1 MGYNQGTGDLQ
12 RSKVAGAVT
21 LGGSNGAAS
30 MTLNGTRGKITVTLS
45 AALGSGATAGPITLT
60 NSSIKASSVVESCNL
75 SNHLQSAFD
84 VFHVA
89 DGSCKLSFINYSGGT
104 VADEA
109 EITFAFM
116 VYN

>member
-1 MGYNQGTGDLQ
+1 MGYQQGTGDLQ
-12 RSKVAGAVT
+12 RSKVAGVVT

-45 AALGSGATAGPITLT
+45 AALGSAAQGGPITFT
-60 NSSIKASSVVESCNL
+60 NSSINASSVVESCNL
-75 SNHLQSAFD
+75 SNHACTPFD
-84 VFHVA
+84 VYHVA
-89 DGSCKLSFINYSGGT
+89 DGSCKMTFQNLSGGT
-104 VADEA
+104 IADEA